1 MINLNGEVINI
12 FISAIAYFIHFQLTK
27 CGFEKEDCAKHLLQ
41 SNVDA
46 RVLNL
51 VHLCMELRP

>member
-12 FISAIAYFIHFQLTK
+12 FISAIAYFIDFQLTK

-46 RVLNL
+46 SLNL